1 MILGFLPMG
10 INFILAPIYT
20 YYMVPAEYGI
30 LGTADVF
37 SGLVGVVVSFGIRYA
52 FSRYYFDYFQK
63 PNLLSKL
70 YSTSF
75 LFTLISG
82 LIIAVALFPFAD
94 HLFELLFNSG
104 KFDYLTYGVWV
115 VLINLNTVL
124 NELNLAFYRNEEKPK
139 LYARY
144 ALGFFLLNLL
154 FIVLGVI
161 ILELGAAGNI
171 WGRAFGGSIFTV
183 ASLILLIR
191 NHGSVISTKIL
202 GRLLKYGLP
211 LIPYGFL
218 LIVFNK
224 LDRLAV
230 EQAGGLEELGVF
242 NLSKQITGVI
252 SVFLYAIFNS
262 VSPKLYKY
270 LSGKSEHDTT
280 YISKLNDLFFISSLW
295 LIAAA
300 IIFSSPFMLWI
311 VEEQYLPATD
321 YIWLLCYSYIPHLF
335 YMLFTVPIFFS
346 KKTRLVSYILLAS
359 ILVYY
364 LAIEGLQLS
373 FTPVIAITIAL
384 VLAKLIQSGLAAI
397 TSFQVLSINL
407 PINRSRALLVI
418 IALII
423 LATLI
428 EMFNY
433 NRAVLNLLHGT
444 SIIGI
449 SLLVY
454 YDEFKWMRRN
464 FVSILKRSPGRT
476 LPEQI

>member
-1 MILGFLPMG
+1 MG

-37 SGLVGVVVSFGIRYA
+37 SGLVGVIVSFGIRYA
-52 FSRYYFDYFQK
+52 FSRYYFDYFKK
-63 PNLLSKL
+63 PKLLSKL

-75 LFTLISG
+75 LFTLLSG
-82 LIIAVALFPFAD
+82 LLVALALFPFAD
-94 HLFELLFNSG
+94 HLFGILFKSG
-104 KFDYLTYGVWV
+104 KFDYLTYGFWV

-144 ALGFFLLNLL
+144 ALGFFLLNLF

-161 ILELGAAGNI
+161 ILKLGAAGNI
-171 WGRAFGGSIFTV
+171 WGRALGGSIFTII
-183 ASLILLIR
+183 SLVLLIR
-191 NHGSVISTKIL
+191 NHGKVISAKIL
-202 GRLLKYGLP
+202 NRLLKYGLP

-230 EQAGGLEELGVF
+230 EQVGGLEELGVF

-270 LSGKSEHDTT
+270 LTGKSEHNAT
-280 YISKLNDLFFISSLW
+280 YMTRLNDLFFITSLW

-300 IIFSSPFMLWI
+300 IIFSSPFMLWV

-321 YIWLLCYSYIPHLF
+321 YLWLLCYSYIPHLF

-346 KKTRLVSYILLAS
+346 KKTRLVSYILLCS
-359 ILVYY
+359 ILLYY
-364 LAIEGLQLS
+364 LAIEGLQFS
-373 FTPVIAITIAL
+373 FAPVIAITLAL
-384 VLAKLIQSGLAAI
+384 VVAKLIQSGLAAL
-397 TSFQVLSINL
+397 TSNRILSIKI
-407 PINRSRALLVI
+407 PINKTRALLVI
-418 IALII
+418 AVLIV
-423 LATLI
+423 LAPLI
-428 EMFNY
+428 EILDQD
-433 NRAVLNLLHGT
+433 RAVLNLLHGA
-444 SIIGI
+444 SIIAI
-449 SLLVY
+449 SVFVY
-454 YDEFKWMRRN
+454 FDEFKWMRKN
-464 FVSILKRSPGRT
+464 FISLFKSSPGRALT
-476 LPEQI
+476 E